1 MDTITLSK
9 AKSELRI
16 GRDRLVKLLKDC
28 QIEVIQVNAQRK
40 EITLEQLEH
49 LRSIIASG
57 TDATTYK
64 NTTQVNSGRPVQLV
78 DLPQDSEVRK
88 ETHQQQ
94 IKLAVVES
102 QLEMLKEQLAK
113 TERQLEKTETLL
125 QEERTGRDQL
135 QQMLAIEQTERRKV
149 TQQLLESPKASPVEE
164 TIYSDVEPS
173 QYNQPRGGW
182 FSRIFAQT

>member
-1 MDTITLSK
+1 MHTTTKTAAILG
-9 AKSELRI
+9 I
-16 GRDRLVKLLKDC
+16 GKPRLYKMMTKLNLQPVQHGRSKLLTEEMLETLRQELQLRTIGNDT
-28 QIEVIQVNAQRK
+28 QHDMNRYSTK
-40 EITLEQLEH
+40 ENDGNDTQH
-49 LRSIIASG
+49 DG
-57 TDATTYK
+57 TI
-64 NTTQVNSGRPVQLV
+64 R
-78 DLPQDSEVRK
+78 
-88 ETHQQQ
+88 HQQA

-102 QLEMLKEQLAK
+102 QLEMLKEQLSK

-164 TIYSDVEPS
+164 TIYSDVEPT

-182 FSRIFAQT
+182 FSRIFAAG

>member
-1 MDTITLSK
+1 M
-9 AKSELRI
+9 
-16 GRDRLVKLLKDC
+16 
-28 QIEVIQVNAQRK
+28 Q
-40 EITLEQLEH
+40 
-49 LRSIIASG
+49 
-57 TDATTYK
+57 
-64 NTTQVNSGRPVQLV
+64 PVQLV

-102 QLEMLKEQLAK
+102 QLEMLKEQLSKAEK
-113 TERQLEKTETLL
+113 QLEKTETLL

-173 QYNQPRGGW
+173 QYNKPSGGW